1 MDSDYLPFSLVG
13 MSKAEFEREL
23 EDVYSIPSDQNSVL
37 SDDEDENLGKVFSES
52 EDLVLQESNESNDD
66 ESLIKYVSKN
76 TSLPEPPVLWSQ
88 YNITSAGVPDSFTHE
103 YGLSQE
109 LLQIEND
116 DNITPYFL
124 FSLFLTNDVIDDIAF
139 QTNLYAEQEFQ
150 KSSIKYTPTSTDEVK
165 LFLGINL
172 LMGIKVLPSY
182 RDYWSTDND
191 LNDPY
196 ISKLMVVNR
205 FGWMLSHLHLNN
217 NALLRNRQQPDFD
230 KLYKVGPFIDA
241 LQKNFQKHY
250 KPHENIAI
258 DESMIKF
265 KGRCGLKQYMP
276 KKPIKRGFKVWALVG
291 SEGYLYNFDIYTRKS
306 KNYVEHSL
314 GEKVVLRLTEGLE
327 QKKHCL
333 YFDHFFNS
341 YVL

>member
-1 MDSDYLPFSLVG
+1 MDSVYLPFSLVG

-230 KLYKVGPFIDA
+230 KLYKVGPFST
-241 LQKNFQKHY
+241 HY
-250 KPHENIAI
+250 KKIFKNTTSRMKILP
-258 DESMIKF
+258 SMS
-265 KGRCGLKQYMP
+265 R
-276 KKPIKRGFKVWALVG
+276 
-291 SEGYLYNFDIYTRKS
+291 
-306 KNYVEHSL
+306 
-314 GEKVVLRLTEGLE
+314 
-327 QKKHCL
+327 
-333 YFDHFFNS
+333 
-341 YVL
+341 

>member
-1 MDSDYLPFSLVG
+1 MDSDYLSFSLVG
-13 MSKAEFEREL
+13 MSRAEFEREL

-37 SDDEDENLGKVFSES
+37 SDDEDENLEYQNLLFYGLKII
-52 EDLVLQESNESNDD
+52 LHLLGYLTL
-66 ESLIKYVSKN
+66 SLF
-76 TSLPEPPVLWSQ
+76 L
-88 YNITSAGVPDSFTHE
+88 

-109 LLQIEND
+109 LLQIEN

-124 FSLFLTNDVIDDIAF
+124 FSLFLTNDVLDDIAF

-150 KSSIKYTPTSTDEVK
+150 KSSKKYTPTSTDEVK

-217 NALLRNRQQPDFD
+217 NALLPNRQQPDFD
-230 KLYKVGPFIDA
+230 KLYKVRPFIDA
-241 LQKNFQKHY
+241 LRKNFQKHY

-276 KKPIKRGFKVWALVG
+276 KKPIKRGLKGWVLVD
-291 SEGYLYNFDIYTRKS
+291 SKGYLYNFDIYTGKS
-306 KNYVEHSL
+306 KDYVEHSL

-327 QKKHCL
+327 QKNHCL
-333 YFDHFFNS
+333 YFDNVFNS
-341 YVL
+341 YV